1 MQKNIVRLVAFF
13 HDIGK
18 GRKEDHHIVG
28 EKLFKS
34 MMKSFDFS
42 EEFIKQGA
50 RLVRYHNRMSYI
62 ATHEDI
68 YSEKTILNFK
78 NALCC
83 YILRYFSRWQKYF

>member
-1 MQKNIVRLVAFF
+1 
-13 HDIGK
+13 
-18 GRKEDHHIVG
+18 
-28 EKLFKS
+28 

-68 YSEKTILNFK
+68 YSEKTILNFTGLITSK
-78 NALCC
+78 DTLKMLYVS
-83 YILRYFSRWQKYF
+83 YILRYFSRWQKYFLIVQLLHY